1 MGFFSPLPAPAPPPK
16 LPNPGPALSQ
26 DKQSYQHSDAS
37 SFAQTSTLHVVG
49 HRAVGGK
56 EVVMQHLI
64 ALLGVKDQEAV
75 RKKQDPDSG
84 MNEGGKGPFSP
95 RVTASAVH
103 ITEQCT
109 MVQMRLHIRT

>member
-26 DKQSYQHSDAS
+26 DKQSYQLSDAS

-84 MNEGGKGPFSP
+84 MNEGGKRGHSHLESQQ
-95 RVTASAVH
+95 VL
-103 ITEQCT
+103 CT
-109 MVQMRLHIRT
+109 LQNNAQWYK